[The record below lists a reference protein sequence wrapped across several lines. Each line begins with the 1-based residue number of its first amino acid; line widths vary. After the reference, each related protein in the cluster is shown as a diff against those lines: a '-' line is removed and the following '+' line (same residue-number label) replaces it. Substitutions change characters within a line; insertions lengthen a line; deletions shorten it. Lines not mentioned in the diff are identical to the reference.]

1 MTYHLGP
8 NPPNPIYDEWERALG
23 PPTPAA
29 SASGSSSPP
38 ATTSE
43 GSSSSPDSPAPSVH
57 GITAGSNSGDSG
69 SSSGVVIG
77 VVAAVVVVG
86 AVIVLLVMR
95 SRRGARRA
103 MSQSQ
108 LSQAPP
114 SPEPWNLN
122 WLLYNRRWVRRTE
135 PFLHVVAHD
144 VFVPDFY
151 ERLAA
156 DYRQSA

>member
-1 MTYHLGP
+1 MKAHFPDYTQRQLLARAINNVHNGTNKFGVRIDDKLGYGEILPYFAMTYHLGP

-95 SRRGARRA
+95 SRRGARRG
-103 MSQSQ
+103 
-108 LSQAPP
+108 
-114 SPEPWNLN
+114 
-122 WLLYNRRWVRRTE
+122 
-135 PFLHVVAHD
+135 
-144 VFVPDFY
+144 
-151 ERLAA
+151 
-156 DYRQSA
+156 